1 VRGRVEREGAVAV
14 LASPGDEPREFD
26 RRHSYKRLRGDQDC
40 SVGLYDGG
48 GYRCLTVTQP
58 GEVISTF
65 TDWVTR

>member
-14 LASPGDEPREFD
+14 RSSPGDEPQEFD

-40 SVGLYDGG
+40 SVGLFDGG

>member
-1 VRGRVEREGAVAV
+1 M
-14 LASPGDEPREFD
+14 SPKEFD
-26 RRHSYKRLRGDQDC
+26 RWHSYKRLRGDQDC
-40 SVGLYDGG
+40 SVGLFDGG